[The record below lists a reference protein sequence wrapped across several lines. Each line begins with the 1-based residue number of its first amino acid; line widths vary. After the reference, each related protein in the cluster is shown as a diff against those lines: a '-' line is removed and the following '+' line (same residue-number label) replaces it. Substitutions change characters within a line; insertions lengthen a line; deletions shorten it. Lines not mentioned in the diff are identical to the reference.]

1 VKVAIP
7 LGSFLALT
15 ACAESRYRSNL
26 QHAPLTRWTHLSR
39 SDYEQVVRIVSY
51 STQQPIIGITT
62 DHARSD
68 STHLHVITG
77 YPDSE
82 IVEAGAKSIVT
93 TPMRLNLERQRK
105 NDRMDARELSVGQDR
120 R

>member
-1 VKVAIP
+1 MKAA
-7 LGSFLALT
+7 LLFGSFLVLT

-51 STQQPIIGITT
+51 SPISLSWAITT
-62 DHARSD
+62 DHAKSD

-77 YPDSE
+77 YSDSE
-82 IVEAGAKSIVT
+82 IQRWHGIHLEKRAAGWHITFKGEVS
-93 TPMRLNLERQRK
+93 PMMAEWL
-105 NDRMDARELSVGQDR
+105 LSGTF
-120 R
+120 